1 MPRIQHVTVTV
12 PSEEMIDAA
21 ARFYALLG
29 GVRLVRPEML
39 AADTPGCWLGFDSTQ
54 VHLIVGDSQ
63 PGKAHFAL
71 DLGGEYDA
79 TLQRL
84 SDNGVGRREA
94 RRSWGA
100 RRCFV
105 RDPAGNLVE
114 LFEAPPESTP
124 ES

>member
-12 PSEEMIDAA
+12 PSEEMIDATA
-21 ARFYALLG
+21 GFYVLLG

-54 VHLIVGDSQ
+54 VHLIVGDAA

-71 DLGGEYDA
+71 DLGEEYDV

-84 SDNGVGRREA
+84 SDDGVGLREA

-114 LFEAPPESTP
+114 LFEAPPESKP
-124 ES
+124 QG